1 MGFVVGAEL
10 ECVFEICGGAD
21 FLFCLTADL
30 FRLRRVTWKSRNA
43 APPPSNQ
50 GCLLLVWPSFLGFP
64 HFGDAP
70 WARRHPPS
78 MAGGGSRGI
87 HAARPTARRLRSA
100 CTQVAI
106 CVVWEIAHLE
116 AKSRANAAFDFYAI
130 PVGDAGG
137 HDGTGRDSDD
147 SGLSVANE
155 SPDLPSSSERGM
167 GCRTAPTGFGVQL
180 GIWIRHVIAARLI
193 GLWLTPDLFRLRR
206 VT

>member
-1 MGFVVGAEL
+1 V
-10 ECVFEICGGAD
+10 
-21 FLFCLTADL
+21 
-30 FRLRRVTWKSRNA
+30 S
-43 APPPSNQ
+43 
-50 GCLLLVWPSFLGFP
+50 LLLVGPSFLGFP

-106 CVVWEIAHLE
+106 CVVSTDARLE
-116 AKSRANAAFDFYAI
+116 ARSRSRSTANTAVRLDAI

-147 SGLSVANE
+147 SGLSVAGE
-155 SPDLPSSSERGM
+155 PPDLLLLSDRGP
-167 GCRTAPTGFGVQL
+167 GRRTTSASPTGFGVQL
-180 GIWIRHVIAARLI
+180 EIWIRHVIAARQI
-193 GLWLTPDLFRLRR
+193 GIWLTPDLFRLRR